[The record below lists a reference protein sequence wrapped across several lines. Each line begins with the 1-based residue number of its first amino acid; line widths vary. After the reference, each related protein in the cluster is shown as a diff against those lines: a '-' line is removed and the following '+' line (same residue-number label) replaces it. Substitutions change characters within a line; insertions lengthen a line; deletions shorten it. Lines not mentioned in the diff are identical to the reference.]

1 MEGETQLAKLNEF
14 MKQRDPALR
23 GVGGAGGDIETAS
36 MSGKESSL
44 GRTAKSGANR
54 H

>member
-1 MEGETQLAKLNEF
+1 
-14 MKQRDPALR
+14 MKQRDPVLR
-23 GVGGAGGDIETAS
+23 GAGGGGDIETAS